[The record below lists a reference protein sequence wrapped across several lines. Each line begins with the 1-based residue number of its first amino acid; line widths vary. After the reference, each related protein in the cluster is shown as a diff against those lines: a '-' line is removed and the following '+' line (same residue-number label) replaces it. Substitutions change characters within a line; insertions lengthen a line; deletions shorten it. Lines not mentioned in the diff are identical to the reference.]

1 MPLYFLLMLYIVLVP
16 FGLCQSPQYLYIK
29 EIKIHKLKQNG
40 KHWDSFKGN
49 PDVQCNIYTLQ
60 NGIWKKAF
68 SSSSFSN
75 TLHIKD
81 EIACK
86 IEVYPDFQIKV
97 EIVDL
102 DIGDHDTIGKL
113 NVTIH
118 KDDFAENTCEIS
130 FDRVEK
136 FVYFFSPYQ
145 TLDEKKFA
153 EKVNAEANKKLDD
166 YKKSVAK
173 EMAQYKKTIAELE
186 KKLQEK
192 EKRVSEY
199 SKIIE
204 HLTEKIRTLKR
215 ETEDEA
221 WDKFEDDL
229 KDDH

>member
-29 EIKIHKLKQNG
+29 EFKIHKLKQNG
-40 KHWDSFKGN
+40 KHWDSFKGS
-49 PDVQCNIYTLQ
+49 PDVKCNIYTLQ

-68 SSSSFSN
+68 TSNSYNN
-75 TLHIKD
+75 TLHVD
-81 EIACK
+81 SEMGSQ
-86 IEVYPDFQIKV
+86 IEVYPDFQIKIEV
-97 EIVDL
+97 VDL
-102 DIGDHDTIGKL
+102 DLGDHDTIGKL

-118 KDDFAENTCEIS
+118 KDDFSESTCEIS

-136 FVYFFSPYQ
+136 FVYFFSPYR
-145 TLDEKKFA
+145 TVSEKKFA
-153 EKVNAEANKKLDD
+153 EKVSEEANKKLEE

-173 EMAQYKKTIAELE
+173 EIKMYKKKIAEME
-186 KKLQEK
+186 KKLREK
-192 EKRVSEY
+192 ETRISEY
-199 SKIIE
+199 TKIIE

-221 WDKFEDDL
+221 WDQFEDDL